1 MCLFHFPYT
10 LPLLFLPR
18 PPFPRPNPPRILAES
33 SRIPACATR
42 ERSAQDANNRL
53 ERRWIL
59 DGVGFHSEGDGGTRW
74 LKRRFFVLDTVFVL
88 TFFFLFFFLFFFFFW
103 TNVSFDLSLRLDGVR
118 SSRGVNSEK
127 SLCFF
132 VNFSN

>member
-1 MCLFHFPYT
+1 MVKEAFFC
-10 LPLLFLPR
+10 
-18 PPFPRPNPPRILAES
+18 
-33 SRIPACATR
+33 SRYCI
-42 ERSAQDANNRL
+42 
-53 ERRWIL
+53 
-59 DGVGFHSEGDGGTRW
+59 
-74 LKRRFFVLDTVFVL
+74 RFN
-88 TFFFLFFFLFFFFFW
+88 FFFSSYFPFFFFFW